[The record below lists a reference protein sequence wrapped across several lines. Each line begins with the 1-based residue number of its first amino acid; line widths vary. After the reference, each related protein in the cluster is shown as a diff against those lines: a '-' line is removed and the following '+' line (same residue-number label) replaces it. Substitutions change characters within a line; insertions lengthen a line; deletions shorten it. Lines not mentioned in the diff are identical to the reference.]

1 MMWSYIFIIFLLVQ
15 PEPSNFEPR
24 TLNSRTFELQTLE
37 HSNLELLTPKPYI
50 LILGI
55 AQDGG
60 YPHAGCQ
67 RDDCQKLFKQG
78 KKGHLVSCIAIVDP
92 ASKQSWM
99 IDATPDFPEQ
109 LEILEKTTGTKL
121 AGIFLTHAHIGHYTG
136 LMHLGREV
144 MGAQQIPVYA
154 MPKMKAFLENNGP
167 WEQLVTLQNIV
178 LQPQAANES
187 VQLTGD
193 LKIIPFTVPHR
204 DEYSETVGY
213 QIESPDKKAIFIP
226 DINKWGIWE
235 RDVVAEVQ
243 RVDIALLDGSFYE
256 DGEIPGR
263 DISEIPHPFVTESM
277 DLLGDLTA
285 KEKARVHFIHI
296 NHTNPLLR
304 KGTAARKEVK
314 RIGFKVAQEG
324 QRISL

>member
-1 MMWSYIFIIFLLVQ
+1 MTYLLTLLLLFILQ
-15 PEPSNFEPR
+15 WQ
-24 TLNSRTFELQTLE
+24 TLNVTHQTL
-37 HSNLELLTPKPYI
+37 NVNPYI

-67 RDDCQKLFKQG
+67 RADCQQLFKQG

-92 ASKQSWM
+92 VSKQSWM

-109 LEILEKTTGTKL
+109 QQILEKTTGTKL

-144 MGAQQIPVYA
+144 VGAKQMPVFA

-167 WEQLVTLQNIV
+167 WSQLVSLQNIV
-178 LQPQAANES
+178 LQPLVANES
-187 VQLTGD
+187 VQLTEN
-193 LKIIPFTVPHR
+193 LSIQPFIVPHR
-204 DEYSETVGY
+204 DEFSETVGY
-213 QIESPDKKAIFIP
+213 QINGTDKKAIFIP
-226 DINKWGIWE
+226 DINKWSIWE
-235 RDVVAEVQ
+235 QDIVAEVQ

-277 DLLGDLTA
+277 DALGDLTA
-285 KEKARVHFIHI
+285 AEKARVHFIHI

-304 KGTAARKEVK
+304 RGSTARKEVK

-324 QRISL
+324 QRIEL